1 MKFSEFPF
9 VRYTIF
15 FVIGVLLYPYSNH
28 MPPGRLLLILSI
40 LLVLYIGLVG
50 TYTPKARKS
59 LYFLVPTIAYFNL
72 VVMGMFVA
80 SIRDVHHDPDHLV
93 HFSGISEY
101 LAEVKE
107 LDQQKP
113 KSIANLVEVYA
124 VRTPSGWQTAKG
136 KVQIYHR
143 SASQLM
149 PGSLL
154 LIAGRPERIPSSKNP
169 EAFDYASF
177 MAQKRIYFSD
187 FIAVDFKL
195 LHLGELPPWQSGI
208 LALRQYLEG
217 KVLKYVE
224 DDASAQIAKAL
235 LLGQKKALDEEI
247 GEAYATAGA
256 MHILAVS
263 GLHVG
268 IIYGFFFLFF
278 KPQKAK
284 KIQRVLYLSLVVLLI
299 WLYAA
304 ITGFSPSVLR
314 AATMFTFISIAQ
326 MKSRNPS
333 IFNPLALSAMVLL
346 VYDPFLVYAVGF
358 QLSYTALLGI
368 LLFQPLIAS
377 LWNPDSRWLRYLW
390 DISSVGLAAQLATF
404 PLAIHYFH
412 VFPTYFLLSNL
423 LAIPGAFIIMSL
435 GLPFLLLSYWSVP
448 ASFLGSLVNEAI
460 GLLNE
465 GIFGLQKLPFA
476 KLEFLYFRLPE
487 MILIWLLLFCTYQ
500 LLIQKRKRQ
509 VLWVVSVLVL
519 LGVYRIFESWEKA
532 RQHYLLVYQV
542 EQGLAIDYVYGAQ
555 VFEAMVEVDPQDF
568 RYQVLPHRI
577 KQAGT
582 NVRKLLIRDD
592 ERFIRLD
599 LPGGRV
605 LQLEK
610 GTFRPRLDE
619 ALTMHF
625 WSEGKWQEYRPA
637 AKTPSPPK
645 AALKITFNNQ
655 LTSL

>member
-1 MKFSEFPF
+1 MKFNEFPF

-15 FVIGVLLYPYSNH
+15 FVFGVLVYPYSNQ
-28 MPPGRLLLILSI
+28 MLPGRLLIALIVF
-40 LLVLYIGLVG
+40 LVLYTGLVLS
-50 TYTPKARKS
+50 YTPKARKS
-59 LYFLVPTIAYFNL
+59 LYFLVPAIAYSNL
-72 VVMGMFVA
+72 VLMGMFVA
-80 SIRDVHHDPDHLV
+80 SIRDVYHDPDHLV

-101 LAEVKE
+101 LAEVKD
-107 LDQQKP
+107 LDQPKP

-124 VRTPSGWQTAKG
+124 VRTQSGWQKANG

-154 LIAGRPERIPSSKNP
+154 LIDGTPEKIPSSKNP

-177 MAQKRIYFSD
+177 MSQKRIYYSD
-187 FIAVDFKL
+187 FIGSDFKL
-195 LHLGELPPWQSGI
+195 LHVGELPPWHAGI
-208 LALRQYLEG
+208 VSLRQFLEG
-217 KVLKYVE
+217 KVLRFVE

-235 LLGQKKALDEEI
+235 LLGQKKDLDEDI

-284 KIQRVLYLSLVVLLI
+284 KFKRVLFLSLVVLLI

-314 AATMFTFISIAQ
+314 AAAMFTFISVAQ

-377 LWNPDSRWLRYLW
+377 LWSPDSRYLRYLW

-412 VFPTYFLLSNL
+412 VFPTYFFLSNL

-435 GLPFLLLSYWSVP
+435 GLTFLLLSYWSVP
-448 ASFLGSLVNEAI
+448 ASFLGSLVNESI
-460 GLLNE
+460 RLLNE
-465 GIFGLQKLPFA
+465 GIFSFQKLPFA

-487 MILIWLLLFCTYQ
+487 MILIWSLLFCTYQ
-500 LLIQKRKRQ
+500 LLIQRKKQQ
-509 VLWVVSVLVL
+509 VLWVISVLVL
-519 LGVYRIFESWEKA
+519 LGFYRIFETWEKA
-532 RQHYLLVYQV
+532 RQHYLLVYEV
-542 EQGLAIDYVYGAQ
+542 DQGLAIDYVCGEQ
-555 VFEAMVEVDPQDF
+555 VFEAMVEVEPDDF
-568 RYQVLPHRI
+568 RYQILPHRI
-577 KQAGT
+577 KQTGT
-582 NVRKLLIRDD
+582 NVGKLLVRDED
-592 ERFIRLD
+592 EFIHLE
-599 LPGGRV
+599 LPGGKV
-605 LQLEK
+605 LKLEK
-610 GTFRPRLDE
+610 QTFRPKPDD
-619 ALTMHF
+619 AFKMHF
-625 WSEGKWQEYRPA
+625 WSAGKWREYQ
-637 AKTPSPPK
+637 PSAFANSLPE

-655 LTSL
+655 LTFL